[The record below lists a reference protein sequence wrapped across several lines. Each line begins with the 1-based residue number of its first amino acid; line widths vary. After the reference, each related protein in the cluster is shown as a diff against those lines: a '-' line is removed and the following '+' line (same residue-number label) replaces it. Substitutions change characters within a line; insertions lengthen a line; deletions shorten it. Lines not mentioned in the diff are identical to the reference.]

1 MLFSGKKFRR
11 VRCENLDEM
20 LSATQANEDIVRVL
34 KSKAPIVMFTI
45 KDEKTIRMDLDIEGK
60 HMTHSFNFGEEHEME
75 RKDGEKVKITYTR
88 EGENI
93 LNQVIKMPDGKIAYF
108 RREIKGNEIKM
119 IIRMKG
125 SDLTAAIYYEVIE

>member
-34 KSKAPIVMFTI
+34 KSKAPIVTFTM
-45 KDEKTIRMDLDIEGK
+45 KDENTIHMDLEVEGK
-60 HMTHSFNFGEEHEME
+60 HVTHSFNFGEEHEME
-75 RKDGEKVKITYTR
+75 RKDGGKVKITYTR
-88 EGENI
+88 EGNNI

-108 RREIKGNEIKM
+108 RREIIGKEIKM
-119 IIRMKG
+119 IVNMEG
-125 SDLTAAIYYEVIE
+125 SDLTATIYYEVIE